1 MNQEFMEAL
10 EELEQEKGIDK
21 QTLLDAIKTALI
33 SAYKRNFGITQDARV
48 EIDEKTGA
56 IAVYAEKEVVEEVF
70 DPSFEVS
77 LDEARAINE
86 AYEIGDTIE
95 EEVTPASFGRIAAQT
110 AKQVVVQRIREAE
123 RGVIYEQY
131 IDKES
136 EIMTGTVVR
145 QERGCYYLDLG
156 RVEGM
161 LPMKETIPGE
171 RYDIGT
177 RLKVYVIEVKDAAKG
192 AQIVVSRS
200 HPGLLK
206 RLLELEVPEI
216 ASNTVIIKSIA
227 REAGHRSKIAV
238 YSEDPN
244 VDCVGACVG
253 PKGSRIERVV
263 EELSGERI
271 DVISWHGDTAEFIA
285 SALRPAKVIMA
296 RVIEEERAA
305 QVIVPD
311 YQLSLAIGKEG
322 QNARLAAKLTGYKI
336 DIKCQSQVAGDMFG
350 EGEGLFDLPPVDEY
364 YDEEDFSFGDALE
377 EDPEVE
383 E

>member
-48 EIDEKTGA
+48 EIDEQTGA

-161 LPMKETIPGE
+161 LPVKETIPGE

-192 AQIVVSRS
+192 AQIIVSRS

-271 DVISWHGDTAEFIA
+271 DVISWHGDAAEFIA

-305 QVIVPD
+305 QFIVPD
-311 YQLSLAIGKEG
+311 YQLSLDIGKEG

-364 YDEEDFSFGDALE
+364 YDEDDFSLE
-377 EDPEVE
+377 EDPEIE

>member
-48 EIDEKTGA
+48 EIDEQTGA

-161 LPMKETIPGE
+161 LP
-171 RYDIGT
+171 
-177 RLKVYVIEVKDAAKG
+177 
-192 AQIVVSRS
+192 
-200 HPGLLK
+200 
-206 RLLELEVPEI
+206 
-216 ASNTVIIKSIA
+216 
-227 REAGHRSKIAV
+227 
-238 YSEDPN
+238 
-244 VDCVGACVG
+244 
-253 PKGSRIERVV
+253 
-263 EELSGERI
+263 
-271 DVISWHGDTAEFIA
+271 
-285 SALRPAKVIMA
+285 
-296 RVIEEERAA
+296 
-305 QVIVPD
+305 
-311 YQLSLAIGKEG
+311 
-322 QNARLAAKLTGYKI
+322 
-336 DIKCQSQVAGDMFG
+336 
-350 EGEGLFDLPPVDEY
+350 
-364 YDEEDFSFGDALE
+364 
-377 EDPEVE
+377 
-383 E
+383 

>member
-48 EIDEKTGA
+48 EIDEQTGA

-192 AQIVVSRS
+192 AQIIVSRS

-271 DVISWHGDTAEFIA
+271 DVISWHGDAAEFIA

-364 YDEEDFSFGDALE
+364 YDEDDFSLE
-377 EDPEVE
+377 EDPEIGE
-383 E
+383 

>member
-48 EIDEKTGA
+48 EIDEQTGA

-192 AQIVVSRS
+192 AQIIVSRS

-271 DVISWHGDTAEFIA
+271 DVISWHGDAAEFIA

-364 YDEEDFSFGDALE
+364 YDEDDFSLE
-377 EDPEVE
+377 EDPEIE
-383 E
+383 